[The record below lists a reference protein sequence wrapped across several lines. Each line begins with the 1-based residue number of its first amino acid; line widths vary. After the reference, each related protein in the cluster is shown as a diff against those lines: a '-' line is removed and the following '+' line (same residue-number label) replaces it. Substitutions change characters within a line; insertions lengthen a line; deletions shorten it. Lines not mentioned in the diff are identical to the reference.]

1 MDTHTQAR
9 ILISLAPKESTPN
22 TIILDFQATTPPGDT
37 FISYGQ
43 LRCPPHIYWFF
54 RSMLCSGIT
63 VLPNVNF
70 IRADVAINANTNTDT
85 PPGDPK

>member
-70 IRADVAINANTNTDT
+70 DIADTSVDTNT